1 MKIKLFY
8 YYRWDATTLEDLEK
22 KSNDCMATVQ
32 VVDVKYSE
40 ATNNTEAIT
49 GVMVLYK

>member
-8 YYRWDATTLEDLEK
+8 YYRWDATTLEDFEK
-22 KSNDCMATVQ
+22 EANDFRATVQ
-32 VVDVKYSE
+32 VVDVKYAE
-40 ATNNTEAIT
+40 APNNTEAIT

>member
-1 MKIKLFY
+1 MKIKLFS
-8 YYRWDATTLEDLEK
+8 YYRWDATTLEDFEK
-22 KSNDCMATVQ
+22 KIDDFMATVQ

-49 GVMVLYK
+49 GVAVLYK